1 MPDECRILNTKYEGL
16 SWNRILLFLLRLKLW
31 QFFFFFWLGNEL
43 LLVIN
48 EFLSYLLQ
56 TLNSDLMDNIKI
68 LCFSQQKFKG

>member
-1 MPDECRILNTKYEGL
+1 MEQNPFVSSKAETLAV
-16 SWNRILLFLLRLKLW
+16 
-31 QFFFFFWLGNEL
+31 FFFFFWLGNEL

>member
-1 MPDECRILNTKYEGL
+1 MEQNPFVSSKAETLAV
-16 SWNRILLFLLRLKLW
+16 
-31 QFFFFFWLGNEL
+31 FFFFWLGNEL

>member
-1 MPDECRILNTKYEGL
+1 MEQNPFVSSKAETLAV
-16 SWNRILLFLLRLKLW
+16 
-31 QFFFFFWLGNEL
+31 FFFWLGNEL